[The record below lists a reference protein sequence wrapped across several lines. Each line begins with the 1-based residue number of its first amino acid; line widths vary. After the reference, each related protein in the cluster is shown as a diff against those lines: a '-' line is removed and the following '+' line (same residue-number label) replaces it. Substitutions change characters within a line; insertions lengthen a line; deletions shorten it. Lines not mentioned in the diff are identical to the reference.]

1 MSLRTPISPGMPAKK
16 TFWQSLAL
24 GRTWP
29 LYAMLLPGLIALFL
43 FNYKPLYGLV
53 IAFQEYQPVS
63 GFADSP
69 WVGWANFED
78 LFTRSEFPLL
88 LRNTVVIAVGKIFLT
103 QLAALSFAL
112 LLNEVRNQLFK
123 RGVQTVVYMP
133 HFLSW
138 IILGG
143 VFIDLLSEGG
153 AINSMIKALGLAPI
167 TFLAEPS
174 LFPGLLITTH
184 AWKEFGWSAII
195 FLAALTNV
203 DPQLHE
209 AAAIDG
215 AGRWQRIWNISLPAI
230 APIIILVAALSLGN
244 VLDAGFEQILVLYN
258 PLLRESGDVIATYVY
273 RAGLERAQFSLATA
287 VGLFQ
292 SVISLVLIIT
302 SRWMAARFAKYQ
314 IF

>member
-1 MSLRTPISPGMPAKK
+1 MLPKK
-16 TFWQSLAL
+16 PFWQSLAL
-24 GRTWP
+24 DRTWP
-29 LYAMLLPGLIALFL
+29 LYAMLLPGLLALYL
-43 FNYKPLYGLV
+43 FSYKPLYGLV
-53 IAFQEYQPVS
+53 IAFQDYQPVN
-63 GFADSP
+63 GFANSP

-78 LFTRSEFPLL
+78 LFSREEFPLL
-88 LRNTVVIAVGKIFLT
+88 LRNTVVIALGKIVMT

-112 LLNEVRNQLFK
+112 ALNEVRNQLFK
-123 RGVQTVVYMP
+123 RSIQTVAYMP

-143 VFIDLLSEGG
+143 VFIDLLSQGG
-153 AINSMIKALGLAPI
+153 AVNSIIKSFGMQPV
-167 TFLAEPS
+167 TFLAEPD
-174 LFPGLLITTH
+174 LFPGLLISTH

-215 AGRWQRIWNISLPAI
+215 AGRWQRIWHISLPAI
-230 APIIILVAALSLGN
+230 VPIIILVAALSLGN

-258 PLLRESGDVIATYVY
+258 PLLRDSGDVIATYVY

-302 SRWMAARFAKYQ
+302 SRWMAERFAKYQ